1 MPHNSVTK
9 TSLPQNCKNTIQ
21 SPVPSVLL
29 LWLYLVSHSFALPIL
44 VWIGKIVHQALTRHQ
59 ASSVTYSSKQKT
71 RERDQRTNR
80 HIFRSIASII
90 IIKRV
95 FFLELVTKAL
105 VNLQFSSPLS
115 DGNYNTGSVCGLL
128 FLLDE
133 YNAGFFLILY
143 FFFFSTS
150 ILQILRTSARL
161 SYVKLVWY
169 GQFRIRQLVP
179 FNSWGLELTQ
189 SYVQVHLVLGLLLH
203 KANCQTDHLRSFVL
217 CQEL

>member
-1 MPHNSVTK
+1 MKPLIINSSIKQTLNSFLGPLKFLFLKNKTLKDFKCLITLTK
-9 TSLPQNCKNTIQ
+9 TGLPQNCKNTIQ

-29 LWLYLVSHSFALPIL
+29 LWLYLVSHSFALPVL

-71 RERDQRTNR
+71 HERDQRTNR

-133 YNAGFFLILY
+133 
-143 FFFFSTS
+143 
-150 ILQILRTSARL
+150 
-161 SYVKLVWY
+161 
-169 GQFRIRQLVP
+169 
-179 FNSWGLELTQ
+179 
-189 SYVQVHLVLGLLLH
+189 
-203 KANCQTDHLRSFVL
+203 
-217 CQEL
+217 